1 MCAVHTAQ
9 HGIETLFALIA
20 RVNSSLDVDEVLNH
34 AAAVCAELAG
44 CEGALVY
51 LWDEEQERLVI
62 RGAGAGYEDW
72 VGSYSLELG
81 EGLTGWTALTRRP
94 GMITEEPLADPRY
107 KLVPELHDARFQ
119 SVLTVPVIGRGD
131 RLVGVLTL
139 HTRAPH
145 EFTDDDLALMQAIA
159 SLVAG
164 AVENAK
170 LHEQAVRSM
179 KVFRSLADL
188 SRQLAVAS
196 RSPQTL
202 QRLALTALELL
213 DAALVLVLRLDEARG
228 RLLVE
233 TWVGDDGG
241 SVRADA
247 VAADGPWARL
257 LGGGPTSIPVS
268 RDDALV
274 SQVVARAEPRSLFAA
289 PLVFEGRPVGLLCCY
304 AREQRSLGEDNLAL
318 LGTIANHAAIALEE
332 GRVRVAADERF
343 RARELLDA
351 LRAGE
356 PAPPAASA
364 LGVRLREPHV
374 VVMAEAGP
382 GDDPAGLWPLL
393 AGKLEHM
400 FPGTVT
406 DARRAFVA
414 LVPIRSERWSAL
426 LEQALAEAL
435 GSREPQAA
443 AGYSDSTGADGDFA
457 LAFRQARLACAIARA
472 SGTARPVRGYPGLGA
487 QRYLWAISQERDPD
501 PLELAVSRLL
511 ELDRRR
517 GSDLFRT
524 LEAYLDRQ
532 GNARQAAAALYVH
545 RNTLRQ
551 RLRRIHETIGLDPTD
566 PSVAF
571 DLVLAV
577 RLIRFRELGG

>member
-1 MCAVHTAQ
+1 MCGVHTAQ
-9 HGIETLFALIA
+9 HESEALFALIA

-51 LWDEEQERLVI
+51 LWDEEQERLVV
-62 RGAGAGYEDW
+62 RGAVAGYEDW
-72 VGSYSLELG
+72 IGAYSLELG

-94 GMITEEPLADPRY
+94 GMIVDEPLADPRY
-107 KLVPELHDARFQ
+107 KLVPELHDTRFQ
-119 SVLTVPVIGRGD
+119 SVLTVPVVGRGD

-145 EFTDDDLALMQAIA
+145 EFTGDDLALMQAIA

-170 LHEQAVRSM
+170 LHEQALRSM
-179 KVFRSLADL
+179 KVFRSLAGL

-213 DAALVLVLRLDEARG
+213 DAMLVVVLRLDEPRG

-233 TWVGDDGG
+233 TWVGDEGG

-247 VAADGPWARL
+247 VAVDGPWARL
-257 LGGGPTSIPVS
+257 LGGGPVSIAVS

-274 SQVVARAEPRSLFAA
+274 AEVVARAEPRSLFAS
-289 PLVFEGRPVGLLCCY
+289 PLVFEGTPVGLLCCY
-304 AREQRSLGEDNLAL
+304 AREQRSLGDDNLAL

-332 GRVRVAADERF
+332 GRVRTDADERS

-356 PAPPAASA
+356 PAPPAAGA
-364 LGVRLREPHV
+364 IGVRLGEPHAV
-374 VVMAEAGP
+374 LVAEPEP
-382 GDDPAGLWPLL
+382 GNDPAALW
-393 AGKLEHM
+393 AAIASRLEHV

-406 DARRAFVA
+406 DARRVLTA
-414 LVPIRSERWSAL
+414 LVPVRSERWSAL
-426 LEQALAEAL
+426 LEQALAEV
-435 GSREPQAA
+435 STKSTMQAA
-443 AGYSDSTGADGDFA
+443 VGYSDSTGSGGDYA
-457 LAFRQARLACAIARA
+457 LAFRQARLACAIAHA
-472 SGTARPVRGYPGLGA
+472 SGPGRPVRGYPGLGA

-501 PLELAVSRLL
+501 PLELAVGRLL
-511 ELDRRR
+511 ELDRGR

-524 LEAYLDRQ
+524 LEAYLDFQ

-551 RLRRIHETIGLDPTD
+551 RLRRIHETIGLDPAD

-571 DLVLAV
+571 DLLLAV
-577 RLIRFRELGG
+577 RLIRFRELGA

>member
-1 MCAVHTAQ
+1 MCGVHTTQ
-9 HGIETLFALIA
+9 HESEALFALIA

-34 AAAVCAELAG
+34 AAEVCAELAG

-51 LWDEEQERLVI
+51 LWDDEQERLVI
-62 RGAGAGYEDW
+62 RGAVAGYENW
-72 VGSYSLELG
+72 VGAYSLELG
-81 EGLTGWTALTRRP
+81 EGLTGWTALTRRS
-94 GMITEEPLADPRY
+94 GMIADEPLADPRY
-107 KLVPELHDARFQ
+107 KLVPELHDTRFQ

-145 EFTDDDLALMQAIA
+145 EFTGDDLALMQAIA

-170 LHEQAVRSM
+170 LHEQALRSM

-188 SRQLAVAS
+188 SRRMAVAS

-213 DAALVLVLRLDEARG
+213 DAALVLVLRLDEPRG

-233 TWVGDDGG
+233 TWVGDEGG
-241 SVRADA
+241 PVRADA
-247 VAADGPWARL
+247 VAVDGPWARL
-257 LGGGPTSIPVS
+257 LGGGPTSIQVS

-274 SQVVARAEPRSLFAA
+274 SQLGARTEPRSLFAA

-318 LGTIANHAAIALEE
+318 LGTIANHAAIAIEE
-332 GRVRVAADERF
+332 GRVRTAADERS

-351 LRAGE
+351 LRAGD
-356 PAPPAASA
+356 PAPPAAGA
-364 LGVRLREPHV
+364 IGVRLGEPHAV
-374 VVMAEAGP
+374 LVAEPEP
-382 GDDPAGLWPLL
+382 GDDPTALWTGI
-393 AGKLEHM
+393 ASRLEQV
-400 FPGTVT
+400 FPGTVV
-406 DARRAFVA
+406 DARRVLAA
-414 LVPIRSERWSAL
+414 LVPVHSERWSAL
-426 LEQALAEAL
+426 LEQALAEASA
-435 GSREPQAA
+435 SRTPQVAV
-443 AGYSDSTGADGDFA
+443 GYSDSTGSGGDYA

-472 SGTARPVRGYPGLGA
+472 SGAGRPVRGYPGLGA

-501 PLELAVSRLL
+501 PLELAVGRLL

-532 GNARQAAAALYVH
+532 GNARQAAAALYIH

-571 DLVLAV
+571 DLLLAV